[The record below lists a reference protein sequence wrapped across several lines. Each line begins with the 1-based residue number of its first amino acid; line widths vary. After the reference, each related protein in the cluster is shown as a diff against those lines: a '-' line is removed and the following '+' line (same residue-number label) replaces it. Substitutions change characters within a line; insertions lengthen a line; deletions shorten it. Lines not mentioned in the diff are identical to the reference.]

1 MLTVNKN
8 GFEKREALG
17 DTYWQ
22 DSRWEKIKELRRQ
35 NKQAEA
41 NGLVGQIRH
50 DWGLE

>member
-1 MLTVNKN
+1 MKLKKD

-17 DTYWQ
+17 GNYWK
-22 DSRWEKIKELRRQ
+22 DPRWEKVRELREQ
-35 NKQAEA
+35 NKQPEA